1 MIVFTQYPK
10 ATGIVLKFNGFSQ
23 VHKPFSLKSIVIASI
38 KFDYFDSVDARIGRK
53 FIEARE
59 TNVIYFEANACVCQR
74 VWLTSSLSPSRA
86 RIVLIY
92 LKFMICC

>member
-59 TNVIYFEANACVCQR
+59 TNVIYFEAYACVCVSEFGSLHLSLPLVR
-74 VWLTSSLSPSRA
+74 VLSWY
-86 RIVLIY
+86 I
-92 LKFMICC
+92 